1 MSATAP
7 TSGSG
12 VSPVPVS
19 YYVHTEGPG
28 VTGDTAMPALS
39 HARAY
44 SPPIFDRIGE
54 SLRDHAPLV
63 AAAGIAG
70 GLAGILTLRHGG
82 AGRLLQSLG
91 AVGGL
96 IVGAG
101 ALTGAATLLAGNRHT
116 SPPADAPAPEPLVKA
131 NEQVKV
137 MTYNLHGGQGGEGQ
151 HFSSAQ
157 EMDALAKVIEREDPD
172 VLLVQELDRSS
183 VRSNFRNELGELTSK
198 LHPDGAV
205 AAATQTSIIGRQ
217 QEVGVMTFNGFTVSN
232 ARNLV
237 LQDAETAGSPH
248 RMKANTEMLIDQARK
263 RLGME
268 PIKRPP
274 ESQPRN
280 TIDTMVHTPK
290 GTDVRVL
297 AGHYQWPVAGRN
309 FQEEQVS
316 SVAQNL
322 DGWEGATIMGA
333 DFNMR
338 SSSPL
343 VQKEIAALASA
354 GLSDTFTSA
363 GVGLKDS
370 RRGTSPNG
378 GGIDRIYASSQAA
391 VRDIH
396 VVTDDGWASDHHPVV
411 ADLELQQT
419 SGSP

>member
-7 TSGSG
+7 TSASG
-12 VSPVPVS
+12 NSPVPVS

-28 VTGDTAMPALS
+28 VTGDAALPALTN
-39 HARAY
+39 ARSY
-44 SPPIFDRIGE
+44 SPPVFDRIGE
-54 SLRDHAPLV
+54 SLRDHAPLA

-70 GLAGILTLRHGG
+70 GLAGVLSLRHGG

-96 IVGAG
+96 LAGVGAV
-101 ALTGAATLLAGNRHT
+101 TGVATLLGGNRHT
-116 SPPADAPAPEPLVKA
+116 SPPAVAPAPSPSVKA
-131 NEQVKV
+131 NERVKV
-137 MTYNLHGGQGGEGQ
+137 MTYNLHGGQGGELK

-157 EMDALAKVIEREDPD
+157 EMDALAKVIAREDPD
-172 VLLVQELDRSS
+172 VLIVQELDRSS

-205 AAATQTSIIGRQ
+205 AAASQTSIIGRQ

-232 ARNLV
+232 ARNLMH
-237 LQDAETAGSPH
+237 QDAKTAGSLH
-248 RMKANTEMLIDQARK
+248 RMKANSEMLTDLVRERVGK
-263 RLGME
+263 K
-268 PIKRPP
+268 PIKRTP
-274 ESQPRN
+274 ESQARN
-280 TIDTMVHTPK
+280 TIDTMVRTPK

-297 AGHYQWPVAGRN
+297 SGHYQWPVDGRN

-322 DGWEGATIMGA
+322 DGWTGATIMGA

-354 GLSDTFTSA
+354 GLSDTFTTA
-363 GVGLKDS
+363 GIGLKDA

-378 GGIDRIYASSQAA
+378 EGIDRIYASHQAA

-396 VVTDDGWASDHHPVV
+396 VVTDDEWASDHHPVV
-411 ADLELQQT
+411 AELELRQT